1 MRKRSGGARF
11 FRPAAISTL
20 ITLITISLLAVLSG
34 CDSMPDMPSA
44 PGAPSEGGGQAAPPS
59 ESLVLHMLYGS
70 EKEAW
75 INEVT
80 ATFNSQQNMSPNGR
94 PIHVEAIPI
103 GSLES
108 MRAIINGDE
117 QPAIWSPASSVIFP
131 LANNQWASSHSGEML
146 VEEGNAPSLV
156 LSPVVIAMWRPMA
169 EAMGWP
175 DTPLGW
181 SDIVAFAREG
191 KTWADYGHPEWGPF
205 KFGHTHPDYSN
216 SGFITIIATAYAGAG
231 GPRELTLEDVQK
243 PDVSAFIADIESTVI
258 HYGKSTGFFGR
269 RMMEK
274 GPNYLSA
281 AVLYEN
287 LVMESYDQTQ
297 YPDLVMP
304 IVAIY
309 PREGTFWS
317 DHPFA
322 ILPWARQDE
331 EVRAA
336 AETYRDFLLAVP
348 QQERALYYGFR
359 PSLSD
364 VPIANDI
371 TPDKGVDPQQ
381 PVSVLRA
388 PDAEVMEAARAAWG
402 QNKKRVEVTVL
413 IDTSGSMGADG
424 RITRAKAGLGTF
436 INQLA
441 DADSLSVI
449 SFSTDATT
457 LSPLSEVGTSRE
469 EALRRVDGL
478 FAAGD
483 TRLIDTTLEAYRDME
498 QRPRGEHIR
507 AIVVLSDGA
516 DTASTSSQTTLEQ
529 HVSAD
534 EEGYSIKI
542 FTIAYGPENN
552 EARGLLEAM
561 AEASGGKFYES
572 GPNNIEQVYLDITRF
587 F

>member
-1 MRKRSGGARF
+1 MRICSGATRLLL
-11 FRPAAISTL
+11 PTMIIIIA
-20 ITLITISLLAVLSG
+20 ITLLVALSG
-34 CDSMPDMPSA
+34 CDGLPSIPSA
-44 PGAPSEGGGQAAPPS
+44 PDNASGGGGEQDAPPS
-59 ESLVLHMLYGS
+59 NALVLPMLYGS

-80 ATFNSQQNMSPNGR
+80 AAFNNQQNISTAGR
-94 PIHVEAIPI
+94 PIYVEATPI

-108 MRAIINGDE
+108 MRAIINGEE
-117 QPAIWSPASSVIFP
+117 QPAIWSPASSIIFP
-131 LANNQWASSHSGEML
+131 LANNQWATSRSGEML
-146 VEEGNAPSLV
+146 VEVSDAPSLV

-181 SDIVAFAREG
+181 GDIAAFARED

-216 SGFITIIATAYAGAG
+216 SGFITIMATAYAGAG
-231 GPRELTLEDVQK
+231 GPRELTLEDMQN
-243 PDVSAFIADIESTVI
+243 PQVSEFISDIESTVI

-287 LVMESYDQTQ
+287 LVMESYDRTR
-297 YPDLVMP
+297 YPNLVMP

-336 AETYRDFLLAVP
+336 AETYRDFLLAMP
-348 QQERALYYGFR
+348 QQERALHYGFR
-359 PSLSD
+359 PSLGD
-364 VPIANDI
+364 VSIASAI

-402 QNKKRVEVTVL
+402 QNKKRVEVAVL

-424 RITRAKAGLGTF
+424 RITRAKAGLRTF
-436 INQLA
+436 IEQLA

-449 SFSTDATT
+449 AFSTEATT
-457 LSPLSEVGTSRE
+457 LSPLALVGTSRGE
-469 EALRRVDGL
+469 VLRRVDGL

-483 TRLIDTTLEAYRDME
+483 TRLIDTTLEAYREME

-516 DTASTSSQTTLEQ
+516 DTASTTSQTTLEQ
-529 HVSAD
+529 HVGAD

-542 FTIAYGPENN
+542 FAIAYGPETN
-552 EARGLLEAM
+552 EARNLLTAM
-561 AEASGGKFYES
+561 AEVSGGKFYES
-572 GPNNIEQVYLDITRF
+572 GPDNIEQVYLDITRF